1 MFILCLNYCYN
12 SDKEFITR
20 HLKDKNTI
28 ICEKQVFGVLCTEKI
43 DVLSGALYKSHKR
56 DRISK
61 SGQSWYDR
69 NKRNKPNNYS
79 VEMVKKWTE
88 PNRMRFIIFQLTK
101 ECEVSLN
108 FEKLRD
114 YRQHTKF
121 AKTEFIVSA
130 MPPHFVIYE
139 TTSSI
144 PISHLTKSSVC
155 WSVFFCPNFANLNEQ
170 FTFHVLVIKSSKIH
184 TQ

>member
-1 MFILCLNYCYN
+1 M
-12 SDKEFITR
+12 
-20 HLKDKNTI
+20 
-28 ICEKQVFGVLCTEKI
+28 
-43 DVLSGALYKSHKR
+43 LSGALYKSHKR

-79 VEMVKKWTE
+79 IEMVEKWTE
-88 PNRMRFIIFQLTK
+88 PHAIHHISAYKRMWSKF
-101 ECEVSLN
+101 E